1 MQEEAQ
7 ILESQMEELRRKQT
21 NAEEQHKKDI
31 ETVVIKL
38 QQEVLNGHIE
48 KYQSEIQSHEQQIE
62 ELTRNAEKLTK
73 SHNDKVDLL
82 EQEKTKL
89 SSCINSF
96 ANKLAES
103 EKRLKQVI
111 TESDARVDVMIRE
124 AKTAIEEEMRLTAE
138 RYKKYLAQIEKER
151 SELDK
156 KLVRNDVEINRLLAI
171 LEELKFSVETQME
184 LDRAKIELTE
194 KKEGLI
200 FLKDQIRTEAAEMEI
215 RKKRLEVI
223 IAENKASVDT
233 LTKHLTQGNADEESL
248 KYELELGED
257 CINEYR
263 DLLTGMRNISK
274 EIHVQTHVLM
284 KQFDASKQLVILLE
298 SERINVIELIR
309 SVFES
314 KIEDVKRLTTKE
326 VTQFQADCEAKD
338 AQNAEMKNQ
347 LRKMAD
353 RLSEMQNMLHTLE
366 KKSDAQ
372 ELEISRMELIHRKLN
387 ERLKESETAMVETN
401 KFLEAEVVK
410 HQAALNEAST
420 RIEELSNTIEVLE
433 EKGVGAIEDKTDLL
447 EEERARREAAEEE
460 VRKLREY
467 NAHLKKDHEEMSEK
481 YAELIGHQNHRQ
493 RIKHVSQLKDK
504 INQLEEAVVVEAP
517 VVVEVTVDMTMEA
530 VMDAIV
536 TNATNLDTMH
546 VTAKRFRMFATV
558 VTVVDTSQK
567 IANR

>member
-31 ETVVIKL
+31 ETIKL

-171 LEELKFSVETQME
+171 LEELKFSVETQESCGQSLQME

-504 INQLEEAVVVEAP
+504 INQLEEDLRLKGKKIEQQ
-517 VVVEVTVDMTMEA
+517 
-530 VMDAIV
+530 
-536 TNATNLDTMH
+536 
-546 VTAKRFRMFATV
+546 
-558 VTVVDTSQK
+558 QK
-567 IANR
+567 IIERMKSEVCQVRLRKVL